1 MKTLRSLGP
10 GLCVLV
16 LMLVSARPAAAATIY
31 FEDFEGGAPGSEWSD
46 TSTDVTPVGGDR
58 FLGQFGAEED
68 WTSVSLSLS
77 DLGTHD
83 SLTLSFDLYL
93 AGSWDGNR
101 TNNGGED
108 QWILDVDG
116 VTLLGTTF
124 SNRDRW
130 LQAYPEGFPGGGN
143 QAGTGAVA
151 EDTLGFYNG
160 DSTYSVSFTFAHLDP
175 NAVITFQ
182 SWVTGN
188 DEKFGLDN
196 VHVTTPMPEPGSML
210 LFGSGMALVGLF
222 GRRKGR
228 SS

>member
-1 MKTLRSLGP
+1 MRGHVGDT
-10 GLCVLV
+10 LV
-16 LMLVSARPAAAATIY
+16 LQPDFPRVQQSFQKLV
-31 FEDFEGGAPGSEWSD
+31 
-46 TSTDVTPVGGDR
+46 TS
-58 FLGQFGAEED
+58 
-68 WTSVSLSLS
+68 
-77 DLGTHD
+77 
-83 SLTLSFDLYL
+83 
-93 AGSWDGNR
+93 
-101 TNNGGED
+101 
-108 QWILDVDG
+108 
-116 VTLLGTTF
+116 
-124 SNRDRW
+124 
-130 LQAYPEGFPGGGN
+130 AYPEGFPGGGN